1 MGVALIRQLF
11 ADTRRMSQ
19 SFLNR
24 MPAGR
29 RPRDASPQCRWDASL
44 RSSDGNADTHL
55 KKLVARPRVHAFAET
70 AATMET
76 ASPRAGV
83 NSLSD
88 AQVVD
93 ELQKHH
99 ATAGKANNELSI
111 KDARKFLT
119 HVLRSTTTLAVT
131 DPRFER
137 AMQVSPSRRVGS
149 PHKKRAAKGNQKPR
163 VPPPVVNTVLQRC
176 KAAGMTDSYFW
187 RQLDRD
193 MSNSVTKGEFEQGL
207 KLVRL
212 YLEQSELAAL
222 FQYFD
227 SDSSGSID
235 FTEFQHAMGNK
246 HAMSD
251 VPRWDTSN
259 VARYRKEEEAAA
271 TMSPRMRTPHFKEG
285 EHRNTVGRKVEL
297 KHAEEAA
304 WYGVT
309 NLGSE
314 LLNHKTVLC
323 RKPDSSAPH
332 DRWSSMLRAPI
343 NAMDPDCAT
352 SVTARHNATDVST
365 SAPFGHGTSSFNQR
379 TTFTS
384 VGVRSGA
391 HPDGHLLTHKLAD
404 KQEVQRV
411 QGRHESTELHQTVP
425 RSAGSIKDAAADRQQ
440 SPRRLSN
447 SSALGNK
454 AAAHPQVQN
463 ALKRMKKHGVD
474 FFYLFK
480 RFDLDQTGLV
490 SIDEFKQGMRHIQL
504 TIPPKELTPF
514 LWAFDP
520 QSIGKINYED
530 LQCSLRSTSIGSKN
544 MRAGWSVG
552 SPRHSIRGAGQFE
565 QSQGASAL
573 STPRLQ
579 AVAAPLAV
587 AAPVAELHEYVVAME
602 QTMEPE
608 VIHTI
613 ETPVLVDLVEETEMC
628 CRMLGLCNGREDF
641 GVLRSFGWSADGS
654 LERPL

>member
-1 MGVALIRQLF
+1 
-11 ADTRRMSQ
+11 MSQ

-83 NSLSD
+83 TSLSMYIDSLSD

-212 YLEQSELAAL
+212 YLEESELAAL

-425 RSAGSIKDAAADRQQ
+425 RSAGRIKDAAADRQQ

-565 QSQGASAL
+565 QLQGASAL

-608 VIHTI
+608 VIAI